1 MIEVG
6 KYNELE
12 ILRST
17 SVGLYLGDEEGNDV
31 LLPNKYCP
39 DKYELGD
46 KLKVFVYR
54 DHEER
59 KVATDIEPKIFLNQF
74 AFLKVSSVSKIGA
87 FLDWGMEKELLV
99 PFSEQRQKME
109 EDRWYVVKMLIDK
122 ETDRL
127 YATNKTDR
135 HISNENIGVELG
147 EKVELLISRET
158 ELGFMAIINHA
169 HEGLLYDSDIYQDL
183 RVGEE
188 VTGYIKKI
196 RDDKKIDLSL
206 QPQGYRNFI
215 DQNTERVFTI
225 LQENGGFMPYNDK
238 SDPDDIADEFGLSKK
253 AFKKAIGALYKSRM
267 IIISPKGIEE
277 VK

>member
-74 AFLKVSSVSKIGA
+74 AF
-87 FLDWGMEKELLV
+87 
-99 PFSEQRQKME
+99 
-109 EDRWYVVKMLIDK
+109 
-122 ETDRL
+122 
-127 YATNKTDR
+127 
-135 HISNENIGVELG
+135 
-147 EKVELLISRET
+147 
-158 ELGFMAIINHA
+158 
-169 HEGLLYDSDIYQDL
+169 
-183 RVGEE
+183 
-188 VTGYIKKI
+188 
-196 RDDKKIDLSL
+196 
-206 QPQGYRNFI
+206 
-215 DQNTERVFTI
+215 
-225 LQENGGFMPYNDK
+225 
-238 SDPDDIADEFGLSKK
+238 
-253 AFKKAIGALYKSRM
+253 
-267 IIISPKGIEE
+267 
-277 VK
+277 